1 MFGSVGAQYFSN
13 FKVISAQSGNAY
25 LVNKHYYPKLLN
37 NFKEGL
43 EKLETTWNYH
53 LYALDQYW
61 KNIQKT
67 DNWYCIVPS
76 IMIQRP
82 SYSDIEGGV
91 IDYKRYFS

>member
-43 EKLETTWNYH
+43 EKLETT
-53 LYALDQYW
+53 
-61 KNIQKT
+61 
-67 DNWYCIVPS
+67 
-76 IMIQRP
+76 
-82 SYSDIEGGV
+82 
-91 IDYKRYFS
+91 